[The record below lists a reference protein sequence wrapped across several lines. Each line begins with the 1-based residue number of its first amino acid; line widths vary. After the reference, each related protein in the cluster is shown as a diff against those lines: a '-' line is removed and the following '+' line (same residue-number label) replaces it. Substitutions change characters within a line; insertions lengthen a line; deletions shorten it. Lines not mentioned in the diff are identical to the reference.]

1 MRFVG
6 YTTVD
11 QPLIAKVLTDKDLAI
26 QDLKNNFFTRR
37 GERLMDPDFGSII
50 PEMIFEPLDDIT
62 KGEIQADAERIISLD
77 PRWNLLEF
85 AVIDNEHDVRLQLKL
100 EYLDRTEEEV
110 FIAYERDQL

>member
-1 MRFVG
+1 M
-6 YTTVD
+6 
-11 QPLIAKVLTDKDLAI
+11 
-26 QDLKNNFFTRR
+26 
-37 GERLMDPDFGSII
+37 
-50 PEMIFEPLDDIT
+50 DDIT